1 MTPVYLQRA
10 ALHCALGEDLSTAA
24 LALQQGR
31 PAAAGQF
38 QLHELQEPRRYLYA
52 AQTGES
58 LAQRLDRLI
67 DECLGAHAQALDD
80 CLLIVASTSLD
91 IAELEALTASQQGF
105 SPADS
110 TCLDSLAKQLRQ
122 RRGFAAAFTLNT
134 ACTSAANGLLYG
146 ARLINAGQYRRA
158 LVLSF
163 ETPSAIA
170 MQGFGALALTSPS
183 GQYRPFH
190 PERDGLVLG
199 EAYACVLL
207 GPEPG
212 DAPLARL
219 LGGFSACD
227 TSSLTTTREDGSHIH
242 WVMRQALRSAGCSA
256 QQVELVKLHGTA
268 TTANDLAESN
278 GMRLLYGEQMPT
290 LSLLKPWLGHTLGA
304 CGLSESL
311 LLLKALQLGPLPA
324 VDYAAEALL
333 PLAARPQA
341 LAADSLLLAN
351 FFGFGGNN
359 ASIVL
364 QGCAQGEQPCRS

>member
-1 MTPVYLQRA
+1 VTPIYLQRA
-10 ALHCALGEDLSTAA
+10 ALHCALGEDLQTAA
-24 LALQQGR
+24 LAVQQGH
-31 PAAAGQF
+31 AAQAGQF
-38 QLHELQEPRRYLYA
+38 QLHELQEPRSYLYA

-67 DECLGAHAQALDD
+67 DETLGAHAQALDD

-91 IAELEALTASQQGF
+91 IAELEALSAEQQGF
-105 SPADS
+105 RPEDS
-110 TCLDSLAKQLRQ
+110 TPLDLLAKQLRQ
-122 RRGFAAAFTLNT
+122 RWGFAAAFTLNT

-170 MQGFGALALTSPS
+170 MQGFGALMLTSPS

-190 PERDGLVLG
+190 PERDGLLLG
-199 EAYACVLL
+199 EAYAAVLL
-207 GPEPG
+207 AAEPG
-212 DAPLARL
+212 AAPLARL

-227 TSSLTTTREDGSHIH
+227 TSNLTTTREDGSHIH
-242 WVMRQALRSAGCSA
+242 WVMQQALKSASCTA
-256 QQVELVKLHGTA
+256 EQIDLVKLHGTA
-268 TTANDLAESN
+268 TSANDQAESN
-278 GMRLLYGEQMPT
+278 GMRLLYNEQMPA
-290 LSLLKPWLGHTLGA
+290 LSLLKSWLGHTLGA

-311 LLLKALQLGPLPA
+311 LLLRSLQLGPLPA

-333 PLAARPQA
+333 PLAAQPQA
-341 LAADSLLLAN
+341 LSPDSLLLAN

-359 ASIVL
+359 ASLVL
-364 QGCAQGEQPCRS
+364 QGCSTGVTACR

>member
-10 ALHCALGEDLSTAA
+10 ALHCALGDDLPSAA
-24 LALQQGR
+24 QALQNAQPPQGE
-31 PAAAGQF
+31 PFA
-38 QLHELQEPRRYLYA
+38 LHEVHESRNYLYA
-52 AQTGES
+52 AKTGEN
-58 LAQRLDRLI
+58 LNERLDRLLS
-67 DECLGAHAQALDD
+67 ETLGTNPQALDD

-91 IAELEALTASQQGF
+91 INALEALTRQQQGF
-105 SPADS
+105 HPEDS
-110 TCLDSLAKQLRQ
+110 TPLDLLANQLRQ
-122 RRGFAAAFTLNT
+122 RWGFVAAFTLNT

-146 ARLINAGQYRRA
+146 ARVINAGQYARA

-170 MQGFGALALTSPS
+170 MQGFGALMLTSPS

-199 EAYACVLL
+199 EAYAAVLL
-207 GPEPG
+207 GREPG

-242 WVMRQALRSAGCSA
+242 WVMQQALRSADCNA
-256 QQVELVKLHGTA
+256 EQIDLVKLHGTA
-268 TTANDLAESN
+268 TSANDEAEGN
-278 GMRLLYGEQMPT
+278 GMRLLYGERMPA

-311 LLLKALQLGPLPA
+311 LLLKALQNGPLPG
-324 VDYAAEALL
+324 VSYASQAML
-333 PLAARPQA
+333 PLRAEPQT
-341 LAADSLLLAN
+341 LAADSLLLTN

-359 ASIVL
+359 ASLVL
-364 QGCAQGEQPCRS
+364 QGCSTGETVCQ

>member
-1 MTPVYLQRA
+1 MTPVYLQRT
-10 ALHCALGEDLSTAA
+10 ALHCALGEDLHSAA
-24 LALQQGR
+24 QAVQQGR

-38 QLHELQEPRRYLYA
+38 QLHEVHEPRRYLYA
-52 AQTGES
+52 AQTSES

-67 DECLGAHAQALDD
+67 GETLGTNAQALGD

-91 IAELEALTASQQGF
+91 IAETEALAASNQGF
-105 SPADS
+105 RPEDS
-110 TCLDSLAKQLRQ
+110 TPLDVLAKQLRQ
-122 RRGFAAAFTLNT
+122 RWGFAAAFTLNT

-146 ARLINAGQYRRA
+146 ARLINAGQYTRS

-163 ETPSAIA
+163 ETPSAVT

-199 EAYACVLL
+199 EAYACALL
-207 GPEPG
+207 GSAPG

-242 WVMRQALRSAGCSA
+242 WVMQQALRSAGCSA
-256 QQVELVKLHGTA
+256 QQIDLVKLHGTA
-268 TTANDLAESN
+268 TSANDLAESN
-278 GMRLLYGEQMPT
+278 GMRLLYGEQMPV
-290 LSLLKPWLGHTLGA
+290 LSVLKPWLGHTLGA

-311 LLLKALQLGPLPA
+311 LLLRTLQDGPLPGVA
-324 VDYAAEALL
+324 YASTAMLALSVE
-333 PLAARPQA
+333 PIT

-359 ASIVL
+359 ASLVV
-364 QGCAQGEQPCRS
+364 QGCRTGETPCR

>member
-1 MTPVYLQRA
+1 VTPIYLQRA
-10 ALHCALGEDLSTAA
+10 ALHCALGEGLHSAA
-24 LALQQGR
+24 QAVQQGR

-38 QLHELQEPRRYLYA
+38 QLHELHEPRSYLYA
-52 AQTGES
+52 ARSGES

-67 DECLGAHAQALDD
+67 GETLGASAQALDD

-91 IAELEALTASQQGF
+91 ISELEALSIERQGF
-105 SPADS
+105 RPEDS
-110 TCLDSLAKQLRQ
+110 TPLDLLASQLRQ
-122 RRGFAAAFTLNT
+122 RWGFAAAFTLNT

-146 ARLINAGQYRRA
+146 ARLINAGHYARS

-163 ETPSAIA
+163 ETPSAVT

-199 EAYACVLL
+199 EAYACALL
-207 GPEPG
+207 GSAPG

-242 WVMRQALRSAGCSA
+242 RVMQRALRSAGCSA
-256 QQVELVKLHGTA
+256 QQIDLVKLHGTA
-268 TTANDLAESN
+268 TSANDLAESN
-278 GMRLLYGEQMPT
+278 GMRLLYGEQMPA
-290 LSLLKPWLGHTLGA
+290 LSALKPWLGHTLGA

-311 LLLKALQLGPLPA
+311 LLLRSLQLGPLPA
-324 VDYAAEALL
+324 VAYASEAML
-333 PLAARPQA
+333 PLATQPQA
-341 LAADSLLLAN
+341 LTADSLLLAN

-359 ASIVL
+359 ASLVL
-364 QGCAQGEQPCRS
+364 QSCRTGAAPCR